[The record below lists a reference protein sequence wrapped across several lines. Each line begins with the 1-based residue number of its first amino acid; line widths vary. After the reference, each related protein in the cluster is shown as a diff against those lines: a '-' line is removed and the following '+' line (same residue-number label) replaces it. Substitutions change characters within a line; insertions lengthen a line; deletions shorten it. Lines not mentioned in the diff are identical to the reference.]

1 MPGSMRIGRRPPP
14 EAGSRTCGA
23 RRQHRRAR
31 RRRSQGGGGA
41 LWSTREFSIESYRW
55 LTPQAGNGLYIS
67 TRTKPK
73 RASLIRGNPLFST
86 QNVQSKELWM
96 CLEAVRPP
104 DAREAAARQLRFFET
119 LPPERRRKVL
129 SGPTEDRDGHDLHR
143 VRKSAPSARLSL
155 RPAPPSP

>member
-23 RRQHRRAR
+23 RRRHRRAR

-55 LTPQAGNGLYIS
+55 LTPHAGNGLYIS

-104 DAREAAARQLRFFET
+104 DALVAAARQLRFFET
-119 LPPERRRKVL
+119 LPAARGRTALGR
-129 SGPTEDRDGHDLHR
+129 PTEVRDGHVLPPARDCDAVPQWSSLH
-143 VRKSAPSARLSL
+143 A
-155 RPAPPSP
+155 

>member
-14 EAGSRTCGA
+14 EAGSRTCAA
-23 RRQHRRAR
+23 RRRHRRAR

-55 LTPQAGNGLYIS
+55 LTPHAGNGLYIS

-119 LPPERRRKVL
+119 LPAERRRKALV
-129 SGPTEDRDGHDLHR
+129 GPTEGRDGHDLQR
-143 VRKSAPSARLSL
+143 VRECDACARWAL
-155 RPAPPSP
+155 RHA

>member
-14 EAGSRTCGA
+14 EAGSRTCAA
-23 RRQHRRAR
+23 RCRHRRAR

-41 LWSTREFSIESYRW
+41 LWSTREISIESDRW

-67 TRTKPK
+67 TRTRPK

-96 CLEAVRPP
+96 CLEARRPP
-104 DAREAAARQLRFFET
+104 DAREAAARQRLFFET
-119 LPPERRRKVL
+119 LPPDSRSKELV
-129 SGPTEDRDGHDLHR
+129 
-143 VRKSAPSARLSL
+143 VA
-155 RPAPPSP
+155 